1 MPAKIKESFNINN
14 PKSIYGFTKLSSEF
28 LIKDFQE
35 ISVEGGFRNSSIQ
48 CDGFQASNNTI
59 EFQLSRGSYATVVI
73 REILK
78 PEDPLSCGF

>member
-1 MPAKIKESFNINN
+1 MFYIQKILEEEEVSPI
-14 PKSIYGFTKLSSEF
+14 EF

-48 CDGFQASNNTI
+48 CDNFHVSNDI
-59 EFQLSRGSYATVVI
+59 VEFQLPRGSYATVVI

-78 PEDPLSCGF
+78 PDQPLSCGF